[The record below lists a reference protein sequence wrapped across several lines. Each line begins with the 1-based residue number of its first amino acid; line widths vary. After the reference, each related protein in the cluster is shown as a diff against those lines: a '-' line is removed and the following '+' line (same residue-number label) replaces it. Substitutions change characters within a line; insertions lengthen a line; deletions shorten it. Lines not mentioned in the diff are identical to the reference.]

1 MTTLILI
8 FKTTRDAEKVHAAVD
23 DLRNGKKVHD
33 GLLRDR
39 LSRTVSGTLSNP
51 EETPAPGLRPGE
63 CGCPGVCEPT
73 EGNPGKIPSHTPSA
87 ERESKIR
94 KLASDRLSKEG
105 DLEFDD
111 NSNVSEG
118 NDNGAYVQCW
128 KWIDFTGSALDKQ
141 T

>member
-1 MTTLILI
+1 MKTLILI
-8 FKTTRDAEKVHAAVD
+8 FRTQMDAEKVHKAVD

-51 EETPAPGLRPGE
+51 EETPPE
-63 CGCPGVCEPT
+63 
-73 EGNPGKIPSHTPSA
+73 IPSHTPSA

-128 KWIDFTGSALDKQ
+128 KWIDFTGSALDKD